1 MNVYNDLTLVIV
13 CYKSYELIK
22 SNLDALKR
30 FKTIIVD
37 NSSCNKTYNLVKDLN
52 NIQFIKTTN
61 NLGYGKANNLA
72 IANAKTEIIPFI
84 NIGALFSRA
93 TLENL
98 AVIQIPIITDK
109 MRVALGALAD

>member
-1 MNVYNDLTLVIV
+1 MALAAIIELFVVIV
-13 CYKSYELIK
+13 KT
-22 SNLDALKR
+22 NQLK
-30 FKTIIVD
+30 D
-37 NSSCNKTYNLVKDLN
+37 
-52 NIQFIKTTN
+52 
-61 NLGYGKANNLA
+61 A

>member
-1 MNVYNDLTLVIV
+1 MALAAIIELFVDIV
-13 CYKSYELIK
+13 KT
-22 SNLDALKR
+22 NQLK
-30 FKTIIVD
+30 D
-37 NSSCNKTYNLVKDLN
+37 
-52 NIQFIKTTN
+52 
-61 NLGYGKANNLA
+61 A

-84 NIGALFSRA
+84 NTGALFSRA